1 MYEQA
6 AAREDAPDKS
16 TSGSRPKNDDD
27 DPDKDEDEDVLKKCK
42 RRTLSLK
49 GRLL

>member
-6 AAREDAPDKS
+6 AAREDAPDTS
-16 TSGSRPKNDDD
+16 TSGEDPKNDDD
-27 DPDKDEDEDVLKKCK
+27 DKDEDVLKKCK

>member
-6 AAREDAPDKS
+6 AAREDAPDTS
-16 TSGSRPKNDDD
+16 TSGEDPKNDDD
-27 DPDKDEDEDVLKKCK
+27 DDNDEDVLKKCK